1 MNAAKVQE
9 PLFSPDIYRQQRFSL
24 KFQWVI

>member
-24 KFQWVI
+24 KFQ